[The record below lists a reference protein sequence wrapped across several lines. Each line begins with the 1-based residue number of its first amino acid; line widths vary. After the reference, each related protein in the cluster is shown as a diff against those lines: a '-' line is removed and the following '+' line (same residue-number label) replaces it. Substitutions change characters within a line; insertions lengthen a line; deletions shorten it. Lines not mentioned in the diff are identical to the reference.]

1 MRPTTVVELAER
13 SGVELPEGLRDG
25 RYEFRDFRHFIDEFV
40 AGIAC
45 LRELDDFRRIAYELA
60 EDEAAE
66 GVRYAEVMV
75 SLPDH
80 RGRFED
86 WDVVLDSVL
95 EGLADGERDFGV
107 VGRVIVDVV
116 RGIDL
121 GLSRRAMEVG
131 VRHRD
136 AGVVGIGVGGEERFG
151 PEPYE
156 EIFLAGIA
164 GGLHSV
170 PHAGE
175 NEGAASIRGAVRQL
189 RAERIGHGIRIL
201 EDPELVAEVRER
213 GIALDVCPTSNVM
226 TRSVPSLEEHPLPAM
241 LDAGLRVHAR
251 ERRPHDV
258 RLAARRRVRAL
269 SLGLRVRRRAPRR
282 ARPERRPGVVR
293 AGRAEGGARGVDR
306 RLDRAL
312 IVVVQR
318 TPGPFPIDLRRSW
331 TTVSAAARLCGWP
344 VTAWRNGSR
353 SSASSRIG
361 VRAVTVAV
369 RGESRSRAIS
379 PT

>member
-1 MRPTTVVELAER
+1 MGRDLVSLAKVDLHLHLEGSMRATTVVELAER
-13 SGVELPEGLRDG
+13 YGVDLPEGLRDG

-45 LRELDDFRRIAYELA
+45 LRELDDFRRIAHELV

-80 RGRFED
+80 RGRFDD
-86 WDVVLDSVL
+86 WDAVLEAVL

-107 VGRVIVDVV
+107 VSRVIVDVV

-121 GLSRRAMEVG
+121 RLSRRAMEVG
-131 VRHRD
+131 LRHRD

-164 GGLHSV
+164 EGLHSV

-175 NEGAASIRGAVRQL
+175 NEGPASIRGAVRQL
-189 RAERIGHGIRIL
+189 RAERIGHGISIM
-201 EDPELVAEVRER
+201 EDPELVAEVREA

-241 LDAGLRVHAR
+241 LEAGLACTLASDDPTIFGSPLAGEY
-251 ERRPHDV
+251 ERCRSAFAFGDE
-258 RLAARRRVRAL
+258 RLAELAR
-269 SLGLRVRRRAPRR
+269 
-282 ARPERRPGVVR
+282 
-293 AGRAEGGARGVDR
+293 
-306 RLDRAL
+306 
-312 IVVVQR
+312 
-318 TPGPFPIDLRRSW
+318 
-331 TTVSAAARLCGWP
+331 
-344 VTAWRNGSR
+344 N
-353 SSASSRIG
+353 G
-361 VRAVTVAV
+361 VRASFA
-369 RGESRSRAIS
+369 GERLKDEIQSGIDAWLSDALV
-379 PT
+379 

>member
-1 MRPTTVVELAER
+1 MRASTVVELAER
-13 SGVELPEGLRDG
+13 YGVELPAGLREG

-45 LRELDDFRRIAYELA
+45 LRELEDFRRIAYEVA

-80 RGRFED
+80 RARFDD
-86 WDVVLDSVL
+86 WDAVLEAVL

-107 VGRVIVDVV
+107 VSRVIVDVV

-121 GLSRRAMEVG
+121 RLSRRAMEVG

-156 EIFLAGIA
+156 EIFLTGIA

-189 RAERIGHGIRIL
+189 RAERIGHGIRIV
-201 EDPELVAEVRER
+201 EDPDLVAEVRER

-241 LDAGLRVHAR
+241 LDAGLVCTLASDDPTMFGSPLAGEF
-251 ERRPHDV
+251 ERCRSAFGFDAE
-258 RLAARRRVRAL
+258 RLAELARH
-269 SLGLRVRRRAPRR
+269 
-282 ARPERRPGVVR
+282 
-293 AGRAEGGARGVDR
+293 
-306 RLDRAL
+306 
-312 IVVVQR
+312 
-318 TPGPFPIDLRRSW
+318 
-331 TTVSAAARLCGWP
+331 
-344 VTAWRNGSR
+344 
-353 SSASSRIG
+353 G
-361 VRAVTVAV
+361 VRASFADE
-369 RGESRSRAIS
+369 RLKDDLLNGIDAWADGMSNGFPS
-379 PT
+379 

>member
-1 MRPTTVVELAER
+1 MARDLVSLPKVDLHLHLEGSMRATTVVELAER
-13 SGVELPEGLRDG
+13 YGVDLPEGLRDG

-45 LRELDDFRRIAYELA
+45 LRELDDFRRIAYELV

-80 RGRFED
+80 RGRFDD
-86 WDVVLDSVL
+86 WDAVLEAVLD
-95 EGLADGERDFGV
+95 GLADGERDFGV
-107 VGRVIVDVV
+107 VSRVIVDVV

-121 GLSRRAMEVG
+121 RLSRRAMEVG
-131 VRHRD
+131 LRHRD

-189 RAERIGHGIRIL
+189 RAERIGHGISIM
-201 EDPELVAEVRER
+201 EDPELVAEVREA

-241 LDAGLRVHAR
+241 LEAGLVCTLASDDPTMFGSPLAGEY
-251 ERRPHDV
+251 ERCRSAFAFGDE
-258 RLAARRRVRAL
+258 RLAELAR
-269 SLGLRVRRRAPRR
+269 
-282 ARPERRPGVVR
+282 
-293 AGRAEGGARGVDR
+293 
-306 RLDRAL
+306 
-312 IVVVQR
+312 
-318 TPGPFPIDLRRSW
+318 
-331 TTVSAAARLCGWP
+331 
-344 VTAWRNGSR
+344 N
-353 SSASSRIG
+353 G
-361 VRAVTVAV
+361 VRASFA
-369 RGESRSRAIS
+369 GERLKDEILSGIEAWLSDAAL
-379 PT
+379 